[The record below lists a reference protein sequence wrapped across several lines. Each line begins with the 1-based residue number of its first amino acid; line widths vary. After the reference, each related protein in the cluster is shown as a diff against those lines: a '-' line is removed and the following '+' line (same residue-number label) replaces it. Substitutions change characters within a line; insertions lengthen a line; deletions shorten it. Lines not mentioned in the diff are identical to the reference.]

1 MSTIDDLFDRARPAP
16 ARTHTA
22 GPTPTGQQQAIL
34 DAFATGDHAKIEA
47 GAGTGK
53 TTTLTMV
60 AAATTAPGRYLAFNK
75 AIAGDAQAKMP
86 TNVVASTA
94 HSLAYR
100 SIISGHPKLTTRLQ
114 APRLR
119 PSEVATIIGIDT
131 IVLRTHWGRKY
142 LQPWRLAGIVQRA
155 LAAFCRS
162 ADDQPGP
169 QHFGWLDG
177 IDPPG
182 DTRHND
188 DLAAQLTP
196 ALRRA
201 WADLTVDD
209 GVLPLDH
216 DHYLKRYALTHPR
229 LACDFVMLDEA
240 QDSNPVLAQIVEEQL
255 GHAQVIVV
263 GDTAQQ
269 IYEWNGAVNTLA
281 NFDIE
286 RRLWLTQSWRFG
298 PAVADV
304 ANRILDA
311 AGLELRITGN
321 PARPSTVEHLHD
333 DQVDAVLCRTNAQ
346 VLVEVLTALEH
357 GRKVALVEGHAKEL
371 LAFVNG
377 AEKLQRHEKSTH
389 RDLACFD
396 TWAEVQEYVEADS
409 DGSNL
414 KVLVKIVDR
423 FGCKQLIRILAYEL
437 VPERQADVVVST
449 AHKAKGREW
458 PRVRLAGDLTV
469 ERDEITDELPVDEM
483 RLLYVAATRA
493 RDVLDAGAVPLQ
505 WPTVADTVSWA
516 GGLL

>member
-1 MSTIDDLFDRARPAP
+1 MSTIDDLFDRARPTP
-16 ARTHTA
+16 VRPLDA
-22 GPTPTGQQQAIL
+22 GPAPTDQQQAIL

-60 AAATTAPGRYLAFNK
+60 AATTTKPGRYLAFNK

-86 TNVVASTA
+86 RNVIASTA
-94 HSLAYR
+94 HSLAFR
-100 SIISGHPKLTTRLQ
+100 ATVSGNVQLKKRLDT
-114 APRLR
+114 ARLR
-119 PSEVATIIGIDT
+119 PSEVAAIIGIDT
-131 IVLRTHWGRKY
+131 IALRTHWGRKY
-142 LQPWRLAGIVQRA
+142 LQPWRLAGITQRA
-155 LAAFCRS
+155 LAAYCRS

-169 QHFGWLDG
+169 QHFEWLEGVDA
-177 IDPPG
+177 PG
-182 DTRHND
+182 ETRHND
-188 DLAAQLTP
+188 HLAGELTP

-201 WADLTVDD
+201 WADLTRDD
-209 GVLPLDH
+209 GLLPLDH

-229 LACDFVMLDEA
+229 LAADFVMLDEA

-269 IYEWNGAVNTLA
+269 IYEWNGAVNSLA
-281 NFDIE
+281 NFDID

-298 PAVADV
+298 PAIAEV
-304 ANRILDA
+304 ANRILTA

-321 PARPSTVEHLHD
+321 PTHPSTVEHLQEGD
-333 DQVDAVLCRTNAQ
+333 VDAVLCRTNAQ

-423 FGCKQLIRILAYEL
+423 FGCKQLIRVLAYEL
-437 VPERQADVVVST
+437 VPEHQADVVVST

-458 PRVRLAGDLTV
+458 PRVRLAADLTV

-493 RDVLDAGAVPLQ
+493 RDILDVSAVPLQ
-505 WPTVADTVSWA
+505 WPSIADTVAWA